1 MEKHAVSRLIGAPPG
16 YIGHEQGGQLTEA
29 VRRRPYSVVLFDEI
43 EKAHGDV
50 LNVLLQVLDDGR
62 LTDSL
67 GKTVSFENTVRRR
80 EEKRRR
86 AVKVFFFLVEGG
98 SRSEG
103 EEKTHF
109 FLQKKLNNNKK
120 KQMIVLTSNIG
131 ATILLDQRLPP
142 KAKKDAVLSACRSH
156 FRPELLN
163 RLDEI
168 IVFDALTPEMLRDVA
183 RIQARG
189 LEARLLARGVGLEFT
204 GEALAWA
211 ASRSFDPSYGVSFV
225 VLFFFFFFFFF
236 SSGAKKGEKE
246 KNSHFSYFKNSKNK
260 TKQARPLRRWL
271 EKNVITA
278 LSKKI
283 IAGEVEEGDLVVVGV
298 SPDAA
303 ARAERKQKSKAASAA
318 VTSDDEEAWVSV
330 EEDEDSG
337 LVYDV
342 KKGKGPP
349 VAGADAS
356 SNGPSASSAAA
367 AGIKRSKMETAPSE
381 ALTEEEMED

>member
-1 MEKHAVSRLIGAPPG
+1 M
-16 YIGHEQGGQLTEA
+16 GG
-29 VRRRPYSVVLFDEI
+29 
-43 EKAHGDV
+43 
-50 LNVLLQVLDDGR
+50 
-62 LTDSL
+62 
-67 GKTVSFENTVRRR
+67 
-80 EEKRRR
+80 
-86 AVKVFFFLVEGG
+86 VE
-98 SRSEG
+98 
-103 EEKTHF
+103 
-109 FLQKKLNNNKK
+109 
-120 KQMIVLTSNIG
+120 V
-131 ATILLDQRLPP
+131 
-142 KAKKDAVLSACRSH
+142 
-156 FRPELLN
+156 FRPELW
-163 RLDEI
+163 
-168 IVFDALTPEMLRDVA
+168 
-183 RIQARG
+183 G
-189 LEARLLARGVGLEFT
+189 EFCC
-204 GEALAWA
+204 
-211 ASRSFDPSYGVSFV
+211 PV
-225 VLFFFFFFFFF
+225 FFFFFFFFLESGLF